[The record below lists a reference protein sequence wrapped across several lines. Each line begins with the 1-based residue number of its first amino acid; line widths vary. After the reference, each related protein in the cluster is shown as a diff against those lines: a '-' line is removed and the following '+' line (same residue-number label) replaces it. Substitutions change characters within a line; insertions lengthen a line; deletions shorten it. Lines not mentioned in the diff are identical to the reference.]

1 MMMNSKKKILI
12 LVNFNIFFRK
22 SIKLYLLKIKEILP
36 SDLNQIVAFKKPK
49 SSTIVRKTINGF
61 AYVGFNPKELT
72 ELAGFQET
80 PLLLNNLTAKM
91 GFKSSF
97 LRYWSPI
104 IRSEASCAILQ
115 DSFWWFFL
123 KYFKVNFNCKSNFSK

>member
-1 MMMNSKKKILI
+1 MNHKPLIKKQNSG
-12 LVNFNIFFRK
+12 V
-22 SIKLYLLKIKEILP
+22 P
-36 SDLNQIVAFKKPK
+36 
-49 SSTIVRKTINGF
+49 RKTINGC
-61 AYVGFNPKELT
+61 AYPGFNSKELT

-80 PLLLNNLTAKM
+80 PQLLNNLSARM

-97 LRYWSPI
+97 MRYWNPI

-123 KYFKVNFNCKSNFSK
+123 KYFKVFYLLLFFKVFFCII